1 MRGRRGQR
9 QRSLPNHS
17 IHPPEGR
24 HQRGQRPQRQAVVAQ
39 RRDRF
44 ISPQFHWLQACL
56 DQALRPTDARTFR
69 VLVDAANRITGDV
82 LDPAILVAEAEA
94 VGLAYF
100 EHWGRTVSSS
110 DSQLARKLGEFASAL
125 AYSRAAWR
133 KAVKEAVPLL
143 VESARGGE
151 GVVSDAD
158 DDKAAW
164 DVCVKEI
171 RTEKGG
177 ELDLDELIQG
187 LALRSKEPPRDP
199 SAVALM
205 TVHAFKGSRIRH
217 RVCGRS
223 RGVRDAVLAKRT
235 EGRRIT

>member
-1 MRGRRGQR
+1 
-9 QRSLPNHS
+9 
-17 IHPPEGR
+17 
-24 HQRGQRPQRQAVVAQ
+24 
-39 RRDRF
+39 
-44 ISPQFHWLQACL
+44 
-56 DQALRPTDARTFR
+56 
-69 VLVDAANRITGDV
+69 
-82 LDPAILVAEAEA
+82 
-94 VGLAYF
+94 
-100 EHWGRTVSSS
+100 
-110 DSQLARKLGEFASAL
+110 LGEFASAL

-187 LALRSKEPPRDP
+187 LALHSKEPPRDP

-205 TVHAFKGSRIRH
+205 TVHASKGLEFDIVYVAGLAESVMPSWQSVQKGDASPEMEEERRNCFVAITRTRQRLILSRAKTYRGWTK
-217 RVCGRS
+217 RAS
-223 RGVRDAVLAKRT
+223 RFLA
-235 EGRRIT
+235 EMGFSAESLGPG